1 MNIMKRKRV
10 FNLSSIGLVLLLP
23 YVLVGM
29 VNGSERIL
37 MNYRPDMEMYLAAI
51 LSCQISSGYELQT
64 IEAQAVIAR
73 SNLTRKLEEKENIT
87 EFLRET
93 GMGIKSQWKWWI
105 ENEIYEKAVENTK
118 GKIILVDGDLKLV
131 PYHEI
136 SAGVTRDGQDVFG
149 NSEYKYLKSVDSSA
163 DKNSPDY
170 FSSTYISES
179 QLPDEL
185 KIKERDS
192 AGYVLSLEA
201 DDKIL
206 EGEAFALGM
215 GLASSDFSIQ
225 KTGKKVRFLCR
236 GKGHG
241 LGFSQY
247 GGNELAKNGSSWKEI
262 LEEYFPEMDIS
273 TCNLTVGEK

>member
-1 MNIMKRKRV
+1 MSIMKRKSV
-10 FNLSSIGLVLLLP
+10 FNLSKILVFALLP
-23 YVLVGM
+23 YLSVSVI
-29 VNGSERIL
+29 NGSERIL
-37 MNYRPDMEMYLAAI
+37 LNYRPDSEVYLTAV
-51 LSCQISSGYELQT
+51 LSCQISPDYELQT
-64 IEAQAVIAR
+64 VEAQAVIAR
-73 SNLTRKLEEKENIT
+73 SNLFRKFAEEENRLDV
-87 EFLRET
+87 LRE
-93 GMGIKSQWKWWI
+93 MGKSIKNQWKWWI
-105 ENEIYEKAVENTK
+105 SDEIYEDAVENTE
-118 GKIILVDGDLKLV
+118 GKVLLVDGKLNLV

-136 SAGVTRDGQDVFG
+136 SGGTTRDGETVFG
-149 NSEYKYLKSVDSSA
+149 SSEYQYLKSVDSSA

-170 FSSTYISES
+170 FSSTYISKS

-273 TCNLTVGEK
+273 TCNLTAGEK